1 MTGYIEDSILMA
13 VIGQQMED
21 LKNLILESGFMRRI

>member
-1 MTGYIEDSILMA
+1 MTEFTEDFILMA

-21 LKNLILESGFMRRI
+21 LENLTLESGFMRKI